1 MHPQRPTKTSANRG
15 PLAQRTCACG
25 RAFQPNV
32 PARRRCFTCAPSR
45 ATGATNQPID
55 QHATKKSRTPSVLDQ
70 LIIVPATP
78 GGPPCMAPQQSAPA
92 AYDAAYEDRDGLIG
106 LEQHDLARAR
116 SRRRRSTS
124 ERPAKRATPGQA
136 A

>member
-15 PLAQRTCACG
+15 PLPQRTCACG

-32 PARRRCFTCAPSR
+32 PARLRCFTCAPCR
-45 ATGATNQPID
+45 ATDATNQ
-55 QHATKKSRTPSVLDQ
+55 HAKSRTPSVLDQ
-70 LIIVPATP
+70 LIIVPPTP
-78 GGPPCMAPQQSAPA
+78 GGPPGMAPQQSAPA
-92 AYDAAYEDRDGLIG
+92 AYDAAYEDHDGLIG